1 MRVAAL
7 SDVHGNV
14 LALEAVLADLAR
26 QEVDL
31 VVVAGDLVS
40 QGPRPAEALDML
52 REALPDAVTIGGNS
66 ERRLLA
72 TIAGQGAPL
81 GDGPAN
87 EPAHGPA
94 TVEDRAERRA
104 SSDWTLGQLGPERI
118 GYLAGLPPETRFVP
132 AGASQPA
139 PSRRVP
145 AGATP
150 GDGARTG
157 GPGGAAE
164 GGGPGGAAEGG
175 GPEDWL
181 VVHGSPGADEVGI
194 WPATATGGIERLAWR
209 VLVCGHTHHPFHR
222 EVQAAQAARDA
233 FDGWSGT
240 GAARHGGP
248 ASGGPAPGGPEGAR
262 YVRHLVNDGSVAWP
276 LDGDLRPSYAVMDL
290 GETGDAGYGGGRMSA
305 DIRRVDIRRVDY
317 DRERVVA
324 DLEQRMVPW
333 RGTVIHYITTGKWR
347 KHMVRT

>member
-40 QGPRPAEALDML
+40 QGPRPAEALDIL

-72 TIAGQGAPL
+72 TISGSGAPL
-81 GDGPAN
+81 RDGPAN
-87 EPAHGPA
+87 GPA

-104 SSDWTLGQLGPERI
+104 SSDWTLDQLGPERV

-132 AGASQPA
+132 AGASRHG
-139 PSRRVP
+139 PSRSVP

-150 GDGARTG
+150 GEGAGQGDGAG
-157 GPGGAAE
+157 GT
-164 GGGPGGAAEGG
+164 GGAAEGG

-194 WPATATGGIERLAWR
+194 WPATATGDIERLAWR

-240 GAARHGGP
+240 GAARP
-248 ASGGPAPGGPEGAR
+248 GGPAPGGPEGAR

-333 RGTVIHYITTGKWR
+333 RRTVIHYITTGKWR
-347 KHMVRT
+347 KHMVAT